1 MPTPSEPKLG
11 DKTLIINLTTVL
23 GGRKVTLTDLDRA
36 AAAAA
41 AAVRAT
47 LEGRHNPYTVE
58 PIQVIRTYGY
68 APWRAVS
75 GG

>member
-1 MPTPSEPKLG
+1 MPTPNEPNLG
-11 DKTLIINLTTVL
+11 DKTLTINLTSVL
-23 GGRKVTLTDLDRA
+23 GGRKVTLADLDKA

-47 LEGRHNPYTVE
+47 LEGRNNPYTVE
-58 PIQVIRTYGY
+58 PIRVIRTYGY

-75 GG
+75 NG